1 MKGRPSYREL
11 DRKLKQ
17 GNEAA
22 SANRIMLLEPDI
34 ILADLLDLDYLVEDL
49 AKDLPALLR
58 EIRPGDYR
66 GQSPP
71 KKSYE
76 KAILGSELFA
86 FRWVSKIFGCPM
98 YLKFAVKGENLW
110 IVSLHRD
117 KSKRGE

>member
-1 MKGRPSYREL
+1 MKNRPFYREL

-17 GNEAA
+17 ANEAA

-34 ILADLLDLDYLVEDL
+34 IL
-49 AKDLPALLR
+49 
-58 EIRPGDYR
+58 
-66 GQSPP
+66 P

-86 FRWVSKIFGCPM
+86 FRWASKIFGCLM

-117 KSKRGE
+117 KSK

>member
-1 MKGRPSYREL
+1 MKERPSDREL
-11 DRKLKQ
+11 DRKLK
-17 GNEAA
+17 EAQDA
-22 SANRIMLLEPDI
+22 AAAGRIRLLEPDT
-34 ILADLLDLDYLVEDL
+34 ILSDLLDLDYLVADL
-49 AKDLPALLR
+49 AKALPALMQ

-86 FRWVSKIFGCPM
+86 FRWASKIFGCRM

-117 KSKRGE
+117 KSK